1 MWWQDI
7 SRNVLKHDV
16 WSLKSPLC
24 VILLRIFEKKSPHIF
39 WLGEDDDHPGEELAE
54 LPEEQKKTAATKAV
68 WGAKSFY
75 RRPSYWGATEKRCWL
90 QKKYPWFNTYVC
102 VSLLIHSKRYD
113 SRDFKDS
120 FASDTL
126 YIIMSYHYV
135 CVCE

>member
-7 SRNVLKHDV
+7 SRNVVEHDV

-68 WGAKSFY
+68 WGPVAGV
-75 RRPSYWGATEKRCWL
+75 PL
-90 QKKYPWFNTYVC
+90 KKDADCKKISMIQYICVC

-126 YIIMSYHYV
+126 YIIMSYH
-135 CVCE
+135 